1 MNDASSYVT
10 VRDYLRVVR
19 ERRVLVVVITLLFVA
34 SAFAYSARQTPAY
47 RAEAAIEFRGLNTES
62 SVIGERIDVGGET
75 PEQRAAVNAATII
88 NPDVLERA
96 GEILGDKDAGAR
108 LGGSVVARPEART
121 HLVIIQGTRPT
132 AAGAAAV
139 TNAVA
144 EAAVDVTVDRVRSIF
159 ADSADAQRRILK
171 DLRKRTGVRLEAGSR
186 FVELQLRQTIARREE
201 LARTA
206 TPAVL
211 RRQASPPSTPIR
223 PKPVRTTLLG
233 LLIGLTLGI
242 VAAFVRDSLDRRFK
256 SSKEI
261 TEEMHLPLLAY
272 VPETVLGSSLTDN
285 DKRGGKTLSGEELE
299 GFRVLR
305 TNVEFLDVDNP
316 PKVIL
321 VTSAL
326 PEEGKSTVSSALA
339 ATCAVAGQRTLL
351 VECDLRRPTLAGRLG
366 VNPAPGL
373 SDYLAGKATPA
384 QVLQTI
390 SVAADGSPNGDQPAA
405 EGTMTTVP
413 LVSIVAGSPAPRPA
427 ELLRSNRCR
436 EFFDQVR
443 PVYDVIVVDSCPL
456 LSVADTLELL
466 PLVDAVIVCVRASKT
481 TRDQARAA
489 KAALSHFPDRPTG
502 VVVTG
507 VRASDQDPAYGY
519 YSYGYVY
526 GSGTPR

>member
-1 MNDASSYVT
+1 MNDAPSYVT

-19 ERRVLVVVITLLFVA
+19 EHRVLVILITLLFLG
-34 SAFAYSARQTPAY
+34 SAVVYSARQEPTY
-47 RAEAAIEFRGLNTES
+47 QAEAAVEFRGLNRETS
-62 SVIGERIDVGGET
+62 ILGQNVDVGGET
-75 PEQRAAVNAATII
+75 PEQRAAVNAATLVR
-88 NPDVLERA
+88 PEVLDRA
-96 GEILGDKDAGAR
+96 AEILRDPNRASQLAAA
-108 LGGSVVARPEART
+108 VTARPEART
-121 HLVIIQGTRPT
+121 HLVIVQGTART
-132 AAGAAAV
+132 AEESARVA
-139 TNAVA
+139 NAVA
-144 EAAVDVTVDRVRSIF
+144 RAAVAVTRDEVRDGF
-159 ADSADAQRRILK
+159 EENAEAQRRV
-171 DLRKRTGVRLEAGSR
+171 LRDVRSR
-186 FVELQLRQTIARREE
+186 PGGQLLALQLRQTIARLDE

-206 TPAVL
+206 SPAVV
-211 RRQASPPSTPIR
+211 RREATAPSAPIR
-223 PKPVRTTLLG
+223 PKPIRTALLG
-233 LLIGLTLGI
+233 LIMGLTLGI

-256 SSKEI
+256 TSREI

-272 VPETVLGSSLTDN
+272 VPEDVLGSSLAD
-285 DKRGGKTLSGEELE
+285 DARGKSLSGEQLE

-305 TNVEFLDVDNP
+305 TNVEFLEVDNP
-316 PKVIL
+316 PKVVL

-351 VECDLRRPTLAGRLG
+351 VECDLRRPTIAGRLG
-366 VNPAPGL
+366 IKTAPGL
-373 SDYLAGKATPA
+373 SDYLAGKARPRD
-384 QVLQTI
+384 VLQTI
-390 SVAADGSPNGDQPAA
+390 SIAGASANGDQPGEDMAS
-405 EGTMTTVP
+405 VP
-413 LVSIVAGSPAPRPA
+413 LVAIVAGSPAPRPA

-507 VRASDQDPAYGY
+507 VRSSEQDPAYGY

-526 GSGTPR
+526 GSR